1 MGELTKKSEA
11 DQDLHDLVDR
21 NGRIGGGMLT
31 HYCKV
36 DNCNDSTA
44 INAEI
49 ETKDALAQM
58 MNESKENKIA
68 VLRKK
73 MQEQEQAGAT
83 QTTVAV
89 ATIAF
94 SMVIAGLVL

>member
-44 INAEI
+44 IRAEI

-68 VLRKK
+68 VLRK

-83 QTTVAV
+83 QTTVSV